1 MHEGT
6 CGTII
11 LYCHFTFQTLN
22 SIKGQIK
29 NMSQGYT
36 HIFLSA
42 FLFFLWKKQSKHAS
56 VSGREKKKRAHYFP
70 SLSLLSR
77 QINPS
82 VVLNFEIVAQA
93 LFNSHS
99 LSLSLSVI
107 CVGTQQIFS
116 FSFFFYCTL
125 LYSKAILNSGRTISL
140 LSALS
145 FLVFLASQFSQQTK
159 TNKTNITLIT

>member
-1 MHEGT
+1 MWYYYTILSFHFSNLEFNKGPNKEHEPRLHPHLSFCFSLLFMEKTKQT
-6 CGTII
+6 CFSEWT
-11 LYCHFTFQTLN
+11 
-22 SIKGQIK
+22 
-29 NMSQGYT
+29 
-36 HIFLSA
+36 
-42 FLFFLWKKQSKHAS
+42 
-56 VSGREKKKRAHYFP
+56 REKKRAHYFP

-159 TNKTNITLIT
+159 TNKTNIALIT

>member
-1 MHEGT
+1 MARHTANLVLGRVQKMHEGT

-99 LSLSLSVI
+99 LSLSLSI
-107 CVGTQQIFS
+107 CDMCGDTTDIQL
-116 FSFFFYCTL
+116 FFLFL
-125 LYSKAILNSGRTISL
+125 LYTSL
-140 LSALS
+140 
-145 FLVFLASQFSQQTK
+145 QQGY
-159 TNKTNITLIT
+159 LELW